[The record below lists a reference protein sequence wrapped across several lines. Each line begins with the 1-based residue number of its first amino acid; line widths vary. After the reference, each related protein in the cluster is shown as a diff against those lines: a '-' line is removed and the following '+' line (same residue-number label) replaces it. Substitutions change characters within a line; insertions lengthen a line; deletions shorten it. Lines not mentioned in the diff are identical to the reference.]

1 MDKIFNKKNL
11 VTCALLLP
19 LIAMT
24 EGLLFA
30 CKFPAWPVMLSIV
43 AFFLA
48 EQEREKLGHIVLGGA
63 IGELSILFLYLVYVP
78 SVWQPSFG
86 TTATATFIG
95 VIVFVLIFVGL
106 IVLLTDVLP
115 KFFNS
120 FTFLFFLAGTLG
132 IKSDAAPGFLAKTP
146 VPLVWMAETL
156 VGGTLLILGC
166 VAIGSVVK
174 KAAAK

>member
-11 VTCALLLP
+11 ITCALLLP
-19 LIAMT
+19 LIALA

-30 CKFPAWPVMLSIV
+30 CKLPAWPVMLSMV

-63 IGELSILFLYLVYVP
+63 IGELGILFLYFVYVP
-78 SVWQPSFG
+78 SIWQPIFG
-86 TTATATFIG
+86 NTATATFIG

-106 IVLLTDVLP
+106 IVLLIGVLP

-120 FTFLFFLAGTLG
+120 FAFLFFLAGTLG
-132 IKSDAAPGFLAKTP
+132 IKSDAAPEFLAKTP

-156 VGGTLLILGC
+156 VGGTLIVLGC
-166 VAIGSVVK
+166 VAIGAVVK
-174 KAAAK
+174 KAVAK